1 MRSGCWSKY
10 SSVLCQPFL
19 AFCNSSPTPGSSAQ
33 MSDFLV
39 ELTGHIELKLLSFE
53 YTLPQQVCVLTLGP
67 QLVVLFGDAV
77 GPSRVKAVVVLN

>member
-1 MRSGCWSKY
+1 
-10 SSVLCQPFL
+10 
-19 AFCNSSPTPGSSAQ
+19 

-67 QLVVLFGDAV
+67 QLLVLFGDAV